1 MSGIE
6 PLPPGSVCRLLR
18 RPAVTASIRT
28 TAIVTLFITALS
40 MAPLLNDSLPHVYAE
55 PHEESTPHRRPA
67 DIQQYLE
74 HLDRAERD
82 TDQQPEKVV
91 EALNLK
97 PGLSVADIGAG
108 SGYFTRR
115 FVQVLTEKGK
125 VYAIDIEPEMLQYTK
140 DSIARMPM
148 PSSVEFILAQPD
160 NPQLPPQ
167 SVDLIFL
174 CNVYHHL
181 DHRSAYF
188 SNVRSAL
195 KPGGRIAIVD
205 FYHDARSGN
214 VGFPRKHLVSPDT
227 VVKEMADAGFRLTR
241 KHEFLPRQYFLEF
254 SPAP

>member
-1 MSGIE
+1 MNGF
-6 PLPPGSVCRLLR
+6 
-18 RPAVTASIRT
+18 IRT
-28 TAIVTLFITALS
+28 TTIISLLIAALS
-40 MAPLLNDSLPHVYAE
+40 MASLLNESLWLVYAQ
-55 PHEESTPHRRPA
+55 PHEGSPHHRRPA
-67 DIQQYLE
+67 DIHQYLE

-82 TDQQPEKVV
+82 IDQQPDKVV
-91 EALNLK
+91 EALSLR

-115 FVQVLTEKGK
+115 FIQAVTEKGK
-125 VYAIDIEPEMLQYTK
+125 VYAIDIEPDMLQYTK

-148 PSSVEFILAQPD
+148 PSTVQFILAQPN

-181 DHRSAYF
+181 DNRSAYF

-205 FYHDARSGN
+205 FYHDARSGD
-214 VGFPRKHLVSPDT
+214 VGFPRKHLVPRDT
-227 VVKEMADAGFRLTR
+227 VVEEMTDAEFRLTR
-241 KHEFLPRQYFLEF
+241 EHEFLPKQYFLEF
-254 SPAP
+254 YPAP

>member
-1 MSGIE
+1 MN
-6 PLPPGSVCRLLR
+6 
-18 RPAVTASIRT
+18 AFIRAT
-28 TAIVTLFITALS
+28 IIVTFFIAALS
-40 MAPLLNDSLPHVYAE
+40 LDPLLNDSLRPVYAQ
-55 PHEESTPHRRPA
+55 PHEGSPHHQRPA
-67 DIQQYLE
+67 DIHQYLE

-82 TDQQPEKVV
+82 TDQQPDKVV

-97 PGLSVADIGAG
+97 PGLSVADIGSG

-115 FVQVLTEKGK
+115 FIQAVTEKGK

-148 PSSVEFILAQPD
+148 PSTVEFILAQPD

-205 FYHDARSGN
+205 FYHDARSGD
-214 VGFPRKHLVSPDT
+214 VGFPRKHLVPRDT
-227 VVKEMADAGFRLTR
+227 VVREMTDAGFRLTR
-241 KHEFLPRQYFLEF
+241 EHEFLPRQYFLEF